1 MLYNELK
8 QDLKE
13 SMKIKNME
21 RVNALRVIMGEFPRL
36 NKLAGELPTD
46 DEVLKILKSLKKNE
60 ELVLEKSNK
69 TDSIYLNVIEGY
81 LPKMM
86 SGEEIKVFILS
97 SGINVNSGENTGQL
111 TGKVMKDLKGKAEG
125 SLVKEVLTEMMNS
138 RVGAGQGN

>member
-1 MLYNELK
+1 MLYDELK

-13 SMKIKNME
+13 SMKVKNME

-60 ELVLEKSNK
+60 ELVLEKSNN
-69 TDSIYLNVIEGY
+69 TDSIYLNVIESY

-86 SGEEIKVFILS
+86 SKEEIKAFILTS
-97 SGINVNSGENTGQL
+97 DIDTNSGANIGQL
-111 TGKVMKDLKGKAEG
+111 TGQAMKDLKGKAEG
-125 SLVKEVLTEMMNS
+125 SLVKEVLTEMME
-138 RVGAGQGN
+138 

>member
-1 MLYNELK
+1 MLYDELK

-69 TDSIYLNVIEGY
+69 TDSIYLNVIDSY

-86 SGEEIKVFILS
+86 SKEEIKDFILT
-97 SGINVNSGENTGQL
+97 SGIDTGSGENVGQL
-111 TGKVMKDLKGKAEG
+111 TGKAMKDLKGKAEG

-138 RVGAGQGN
+138 R

>member
-1 MLYNELK
+1 MLYDKLK

-46 DEVLKILKSLKKNE
+46 DEILKILKGLKKNE

-69 TDSIYLNVIEGY
+69 TDSVYLNVIEGY

-86 SGEEIKVFILS
+86 SEEEIKAFILS
-97 SGINVNSGENTGQL
+97 SGITSNSGKNIGQL
-111 TGKVMKDLKGKAEG
+111 TGQVMKDLKGKAEG
-125 SLVKEVLTEMMNS
+125 SLVKEVLTEMMN
-138 RVGAGQGN
+138 RN

>member
-13 SMKIKNME
+13 SMKIKDME

-69 TDSIYLNVIEGY
+69 TDSIYLNVIESY
-81 LPKMM
+81 LPQMM
-86 SGEEIKVFILS
+86 SKEEIKAFIIS
-97 SGINVNSGENTGQL
+97 SGINTGSGGNIGQL
-111 TGKVMKDLKGKAEG
+111 TGQVMKDLKGKAEG
-125 SLVKEVLTEMMNS
+125 SLVKEVLTEMMKEN
-138 RVGAGQGN
+138 

>member
-1 MLYNELK
+1 MLYDELK

-13 SMKIKNME
+13 SMKIKDME

-60 ELVLEKSNK
+60 EIVLEKSNK
-69 TDSIYLNVIEGY
+69 TDSIYLNVIESY

-86 SGEEIKVFILS
+86 SKEEIKAFILT
-97 SGINVNSGENTGQL
+97 SGINTKSGQNTGQL
-111 TGKVMKDLKGKAEG
+111 TGQVMKDLKGKAEG
-125 SLVKEVLTEMMNS
+125 SLVKEVLSEIMK
-138 RVGAGQGN
+138 

>member
-46 DEVLKILKSLKKNE
+46 DEVLKILKGLKKNE

-69 TDSIYLNVIEGY
+69 TDSVYLDVIESY

-86 SGEEIKVFILS
+86 SKEEIKAFILT
-97 SGINVNSGENTGQL
+97 SGINTKCGENVGQL
-111 TGKVMKDLKGKAEG
+111 TGKIMKDLKGKAEG
-125 SLVKEVLTEMMNS
+125 SLVKEVLTEMMKE
-138 RVGAGQGN
+138 G

>member
-1 MLYNELK
+1 MLYDKLK

-46 DEVLKILKSLKKNE
+46 DEVLKILKGLKKNE
-60 ELVLEKSNK
+60 EMVLEKLNK
-69 TDSIYLNVIEGY
+69 TESVYLNVIEGY

-86 SGEEIKVFILS
+86 SKEDVKAFILS
-97 SGINVNSGENTGQL
+97 SGINLKGGENIGQI
-111 TGKVMKDLKGKAEG
+111 TGKLMKDLKGKAEG
-125 SLVKEVLTEMMNS
+125 SLVKEVLTEIMN
-138 RVGAGQGN
+138 R

>member
-1 MLYNELK
+1 MLYDELK

-69 TDSIYLNVIEGY
+69 TDSIYLNVIESY

-86 SGEEIKVFILS
+86 SKEEIKVFILT
-97 SGINVNSGENTGQL
+97 SGINTNSGENIGQL
-111 TGKVMKDLKGKAEG
+111 TGQAMKDLKGKAEG

-138 RVGAGQGN
+138 R

>member
-1 MLYNELK
+1 MLYDEIK

-60 ELVLEKSNK
+60 ELVLEKLNK
-69 TDSIYLNVIEGY
+69 TDSIYLNVIKSY

-86 SGEEIKVFILS
+86 SREEIKVFILA
-97 SGINVNSGENTGQL
+97 SGIDTNSGENVGQL
-111 TGKVMKDLKGKAEG
+111 TGKAMKDLKGKAEG
-125 SLVKEVLTEMMNS
+125 SLVKEVLTELMN
-138 RVGAGQGN
+138 

>member
-1 MLYNELK
+1 MLYDKLK

-60 ELVLEKSNK
+60 EIVLEKSNK
-69 TDSIYLNVIEGY
+69 TDSIYLNVIESY
-81 LPKMM
+81 LHKMM
-86 SGEEIKVFILS
+86 SKEENKAFILT
-97 SGINVNSGENTGQL
+97 SGINTKSGQNTGQL
-111 TGKVMKDLKGKAEG
+111 TGQVMKDLKGKAEG
-125 SLVKEVLTEMMNS
+125 SLVKEVLSEIMK
-138 RVGAGQGN
+138 

>member
-1 MLYNELK
+1 MLYDELK

-46 DEVLKILKSLKKNE
+46 DEVLKILKGLKKNE
-60 ELVLEKSNK
+60 ELVLEKSHK
-69 TDSIYLNVIEGY
+69 TDSVYLDVIESY

-86 SGEEIKVFILS
+86 SKEEIKAFILS
-97 SGINVNSGENTGQL
+97 SGINTDSGGNIGQL
-111 TGKVMKDLKGKAEG
+111 TGQVMKELKGKADG
-125 SLVKEVLTEMMNS
+125 KIVRQEVEKFLENS
-138 RVGAGQGN
+138 

>member
-1 MLYNELK
+1 MLYDELK

-21 RVNALRVIMGEFPRL
+21 RVSALRVIMGEFPRL

-69 TDSIYLNVIEGY
+69 TDSIYLDVIESY

-86 SGEEIKVFILS
+86 SKEEIKAFILT
-97 SGINVNSGENTGQL
+97 SGIDTNSGGNIGQL
-111 TGKVMKDLKGKAEG
+111 TGRAMKDLKGKAEG

-138 RVGAGQGN
+138 R

>member
-1 MLYNELK
+1 MLYDELK

-13 SMKIKNME
+13 SMKIKDME

-60 ELVLEKSNK
+60 EIVLEKSNK
-69 TDSIYLNVIEGY
+69 TDSIYLNVIESY

-86 SGEEIKVFILS
+86 SKEEIKAFILT
-97 SGINVNSGENTGQL
+97 SGINTKSGQNTGQL
-111 TGKVMKDLKGKAEG
+111 TGQVMKDLKGKAEG
-125 SLVKEVLTEMMNS
+125 SLVKEVLSEIME
-138 RVGAGQGN
+138 

>member
-1 MLYNELK
+1 MLYDELK

-60 ELVLEKSNK
+60 ELVLEKSNE
-69 TDSIYLNVIEGY
+69 TDSIYLNVIESY

-86 SGEEIKVFILS
+86 SKEEIKVFILT
-97 SGINVNSGENTGQL
+97 SGINTNSGENIGQL
-111 TGKVMKDLKGKAEG
+111 TGKAMKELKGKAEG

-138 RVGAGQGN
+138 R

>member
-1 MLYNELK
+1 MLYDKLK

-46 DEVLKILKSLKKNE
+46 DEILKILKGLKKNE

-69 TDSIYLNVIEGY
+69 TDSVYLNVIEGY

-86 SGEEIKVFILS
+86 SEEEIKAFILS
-97 SGINVNSGENTGQL
+97 SGITSNSGKNIGQL
-111 TGKVMKDLKGKAEG
+111 TGQVMKDLKGKAEG
-125 SLVKEVLTEMMNS
+125 SLVKEVLTEMMKE
-138 RVGAGQGN
+138 

>member
-69 TDSIYLNVIEGY
+69 TDSIYLNVIESY

-86 SGEEIKVFILS
+86 SREEIKAFILS
-97 SGINVNSGENTGQL
+97 SGIDTNNGGNTGQL
-111 TGKVMKDLKGKAEG
+111 TGQVMKDLKGKAEG
-125 SLVKEVLTEMMNS
+125 SVVKEVLTEMMNE
-138 RVGAGQGN
+138 N

>member
-1 MLYNELK
+1 MLYDELK

-69 TDSIYLNVIEGY
+69 TDSIYLNVIESY

-86 SGEEIKVFILS
+86 SKEEIKVFILT
-97 SGINVNSGENTGQL
+97 SGINTNSGENIGQL
-111 TGKVMKDLKGKAEG
+111 TGQVMKDLKGKAEG
-125 SLVKEVLTEMMNS
+125 SLVKEVLSEIMK
-138 RVGAGQGN
+138 

>member
-1 MLYNELK
+1 MLHNKIK

-13 SMKIKNME
+13 SMKVKNME

-60 ELVLEKSNK
+60 ELVLEKLNK
-69 TDSIYLNVIEGY
+69 TDSIYLDVIESY

-86 SGEEIKVFILS
+86 SGDEIKDFILS
-97 SGINVNSGENTGQL
+97 SGIDTNSGVNIGQL
-111 TGKVMKDLKGKAEG
+111 TGQVMKDLKGKAEG
-125 SLVKEVLTEMMNS
+125 SLVKEVLTEMMKED
-138 RVGAGQGN
+138 